1 MKFGGMHGECVQVL
15 PCENELNR
23 RGSKN
28 SCFGGGH
35 KNVCNLGEWCW
46 MRMKIGEVHGECVVV
61 LPCENE
67 LNQRGIAFWWQLK
80 GI

>member
-1 MKFGGMHGECVQVL
+1 M
-15 PCENELNR
+15 
-23 RGSKN
+23 
-28 SCFGGGH
+28 
-35 KNVCNLGEWCW
+35 CNLGEWCW

-67 LNQRGIAFWWQLK
+67 LNQREIAFWWQLK